1 MAIFLDFKVDYSKKL
16 CYNIL
21 MIKREIEQKIS
32 ARLNDN
38 KAIIIYGPRQ
48 VGKTTLLHTLFDK
61 NDDVAWYNG
70 DNLSTQEDFER
81 ADAESLKSLVGNKE
95 TVIIDEAQR
104 IKNIGLKLKILH
116 DNFGKTTQF
125 IATGSSSFDLA
136 NKINEPLTGRKWTY
150 LLFPFTIK
158 ELVSHNGLSKEKAN
172 LENRL
177 KFGSYPAVINDPA
190 SAEDTLRE
198 LTNENLYKDV
208 LSMGEIIK
216 TDKLKK
222 ILQALALQIGSQVS
236 IHELAQTVGLDD
248 KTTDKYISLL
258 EQSFI
263 IFRLPSFARNLRN
276 ELKSSQKIYFYDVG
290 IRNSIINDFRPI
302 DLRPDKGNLFEN
314 YIISELKKRFHGQ
327 NIWFWR
333 NTDQQEIDFLI
344 ERNGEI
350 SIFEIKYHKKNNFKF
365 PATFT
370 KSYNPGKSFIINQ
383 ENCTELL
390 SGNSLDYL
398 EK

>member
-1 MAIFLDFKVDYSKKL
+1 
-16 CYNIL
+16 
-21 MIKREIEQKIS
+21 MIKREIEQEIS
-32 ARLNDN
+32 ERLNEG
-38 KAIIIYGPRQ
+38 KTIVIYGPRQ

-61 NDDVAWYNG
+61 EEEVAWYNG
-70 DNLSTQEDFER
+70 DNISVQEDFER
-81 ADAESLKSLVGNKE
+81 ADFDALKTLVMDKK

-104 IKNIGLKLKILH
+104 IRDIGLKLKILH
-116 DNFGKTTQF
+116 DNLSKKTQF
-125 IATGSSSFDLA
+125 VATGSSSFDLA
-136 NKINEPLTGRKWTY
+136 NKINEPMTGRKWTY
-150 LLFPFTIK
+150 LLLPLTAR
-158 ELVSHNGLSKEKAN
+158 ELVRHTNLLVEKAN

-177 KFGSYPAVINDPA
+177 KYGAYPAVVNDLERA
-190 SAEDTLRE
+190 RDILAE

-208 LSMGEIIK
+208 LTMGEIIK

-263 IFRLPSFARNLRN
+263 IYRLPSFARNLRN
-276 ELKSSQKIYFYDVG
+276 ELKASQKIYFYDVG

-314 YIISELKKRFHGQ
+314 YVVSELVKRFHGQ

-333 NTDQQEIDFLI
+333 NTEQQEIDFLI
-344 ERNGEI
+344 EKDGEI
-350 SIFEIKYHKKNNFKF
+350 SVFEIKYRRKDSFKF
-365 PATFT
+365 PSAFT
-370 KSYNPGKSFIINQ
+370 KAYKPGKSFVIDTD
-383 ENCTELL
+383 NCTELL
-390 SGNSLDYL
+390 AGEELDYL
-398 EK
+398 EG

>member
-1 MAIFLDFKVDYSKKL
+1 
-16 CYNIL
+16 

-32 ARLNDN
+32 DRLNEG
-38 KAIIIYGPRQ
+38 KTIIIYGPRQ
-48 VGKTTLLHTLFDK
+48 VGKTTLLHTLFDG
-61 NDDVAWYNG
+61 DDDTIWYNG
-70 DNLSTQEDFER
+70 DNLSTQENFER
-81 ADAESLKSLVGNKE
+81 ADSEALKALISDKK

-104 IKNIGLKLKILH
+104 IQDIGLKLKILH
-116 DNFGKTTQF
+116 DNFSKNIRF

-150 LLFPFTIK
+150 LLLPLTTK
-158 ELVSHNGLSKEKAN
+158 ELVSHTNLLKEKAN

-177 KFGSYPAVINDPA
+177 KFGSYPAVVNNLEQ
-190 SAEDTLRE
+190 AESTLQE
-198 LTNENLYKDV
+198 LTSENLYKDV

-216 TDKLKK
+216 TDKLRK

-258 EQSFI
+258 EQSFV

-276 ELKSSQKIYFYDVG
+276 ELKASQKIYFYDVG

-302 DLRPDKGNLFEN
+302 ELRPDKGNLFEN
-314 YIISELKKRFHGQ
+314 YVVSELVKRFHGQ

-333 NTDQQEIDFLI
+333 NVEQQEIDFLI
-344 ERNGEI
+344 EKNGEI
-350 SIFEIKYHKKNNFKF
+350 SIFEIKYAEKNNFKF
-365 PATFT
+365 PVSFV
-370 KSYNPGKSFIINQ
+370 KSYNPGKSFVINK
-383 ENCTELL
+383 ENCTEIL
-390 SGNSLDYL
+390 SGDSLDYL